1 MVIKHKICVCREQTD
16 FENVITFVDIEI
28 TVQFMVFITF
38 ETRNKI
44 YSKIEKSL
52 VSVSSMVE
60 KSVNMSGKM
69 IISSIYLSNNSP

>member
-1 MVIKHKICVCREQTD
+1 MVIKHKICVCREQTA

-38 ETRNKI
+38 ETRNKT

-52 VSVSSMVE
+52 VSVSSM
-60 KSVNMSGKM
+60 G
-69 IISSIYLSNNSP
+69 